1 MTDKT
6 LTGDSVRIDKWLW
19 AVRVFKTRSLA
30 ADSCRHGHVTISGQ
44 PAKPSRQVRIQ
55 DVVVVKK
62 DQMTRTFKV
71 LQLLEQR
78 VGGAAAKEYAED
90 QTPASEWEKPREP
103 SYRPFVRPK
112 GSGRPTKK
120 ERRQLDAMSVNG
132 PAVSGRS

>member
-1 MTDKT
+1 MALGGPGFQDP
-6 LTGDSVRIDKWLW
+6 
-19 AVRVFKTRSLA
+19 
-30 ADSCRHGHVTISGQ
+30 Q
-44 PAKPSRQVRIQ
+44 PGGGFVPARPRYHLRPAWPKPSRQVRIQ

>member
-1 MTDKT
+1 MIS
-6 LTGDSVRIDKWLW
+6 GDSVRIDKWLW

-30 ADSCRHGHVTISGQ
+30 SDSCRHGHVEISGQ
-44 PAKPSRQVRIQ
+44 PVKASRQVRIA

-71 LQLLEQR
+71 LQVLERR
-78 VGGAAAKEYAED
+78 VGAAAAKEYAED

-103 SYRPFVRPK
+103 YLHPFARPK

-120 ERRQLDAMSVNG
+120 ERRQLDAG
-132 PAVSGRS
+132 EW